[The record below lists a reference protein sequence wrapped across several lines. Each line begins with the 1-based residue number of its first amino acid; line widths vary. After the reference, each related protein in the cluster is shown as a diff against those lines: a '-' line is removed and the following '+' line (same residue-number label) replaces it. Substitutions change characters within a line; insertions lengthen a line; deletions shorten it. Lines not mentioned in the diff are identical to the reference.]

1 MTDDGPATG
10 GGDGRDATTRGRTG
24 DGPVTRGHGGSPLLA
39 VQNVTGGYQPGI
51 DILQDVSLEVPAGRV
66 VGLIGLNGA
75 GKSTLMRTICG
86 FLRCRAG
93 RVLLEGQDA
102 TGLPPHTLIDRGVW
116 YIPQDSSLFPYLSV
130 RDNLGIVVDRLR
142 TPEAR
147 RRYPAVLAEFPAL
160 QARLGTAAGNLSGG
174 QQKMLEFAKALIVRP
189 RLCLIDEPTVG
200 LAPRLAEEIYGWIRR
215 LRQEGASIL
224 LVDHNI
230 RQVIELSD
238 TVYVMSLGR
247 ITASG
252 PAARFAEDL
261 HGQVRQWLGIAL

>member
-1 MTDDGPATG
+1 MTG
-10 GGDGRDATTRGRTG
+10 GNGA
-24 DGPVTRGHGGSPLLA
+24 PPLLA
-39 VQNVTGGYQPGI
+39 VEGVTCGYEPGI
-51 DILQDVSLEVPAGRV
+51 DIIQDVSVLVPRGSV

-86 FLRCRAG
+86 FVRCRSG
-93 RVLLEGQDA
+93 RVLFDGRDA

-116 YIPQDSSLFPYLSV
+116 YIPQESALFPYLSV
-130 RDNLGIVVDRLR
+130 RDNLGIVADRLR

-147 RRYPAVLAEFPAL
+147 RRHQAVLAEFPLL
-160 QARLGTAAGNLSGG
+160 QGRAPAGNLSGG

-200 LAPRLAEEIYGWIRR
+200 LAPKLAEEIYRWVER
-215 LRQEGASIL
+215 LRREGASIL

-230 RQVIELSD
+230 RQVIALSD
-238 TVYVMSLGR
+238 VVHVMSLGR

-252 PAARFAEDL
+252 PSARFAEDL

>member
-1 MTDDGPATG
+1 MN
-10 GGDGRDATTRGRTG
+10 DGR
-24 DGPVTRGHGGSPLLA
+24 PLLA
-39 VQNVTGGYQPGI
+39 VDRVTCGYDPGI
-51 DILQDVSLEVPAGRV
+51 DIIQDVSIAVPPGSV

-86 FLRCRAG
+86 FVRCRSG
-93 RVLLEGQDA
+93 RVLLDGEDA
-102 TGLPPHTLIDRGVW
+102 TGLQPHTLIDRGVW
-116 YIPQDSSLFPYLSV
+116 YIPQESSLFPYLSV

-147 RRYPAVLAEFPAL
+147 QRYEAVLAEFPLL
-160 QARLGTAAGNLSGG
+160 QGRLRTSAGNLSGG

-200 LAPRLAEEIYGWIRR
+200 LAPRLADEIYRWVER
-215 LRQEGASIL
+215 LRHEGASIL

-230 RQVIELSD
+230 REVIELSD
-238 TVYVMSLGR
+238 VVYVMSLGR

-252 PAARFAEDL
+252 PGARFAEDL

>member
-1 MTDDGPATG
+1 MTSGNGAP
-10 GGDGRDATTRGRTG
+10 
-24 DGPVTRGHGGSPLLA
+24 PLLA
-39 VQNVTGGYQPGI
+39 VEGVTCGYEPGI
-51 DILQDVSLEVPAGRV
+51 DIIQDVSVHVPRGSV

-75 GKSTLMRTICG
+75 GKSTLMRAICG
-86 FLRCRAG
+86 FVRCRSG
-93 RVLLEGQDA
+93 RVLFDGRDA

-116 YIPQDSSLFPYLSV
+116 YIPQESALFPYLSV
-130 RDNLGIVVDRLR
+130 RDNLGIVADRLR

-147 RRYPAVLAEFPAL
+147 QRHQAVLAEFPLL
-160 QARLGTAAGNLSGG
+160 QGRAPAGNLSGG

-200 LAPRLAEEIYGWIRR
+200 LAPKLAEEIYRWVER
-215 LRQEGASIL
+215 LRREGASIL

-230 RQVIELSD
+230 RQVIALSD
-238 TVYVMSLGR
+238 VVHVMSLGR

-252 PAARFAEDL
+252 PSARFAEDL

>member
-1 MTDDGPATG
+1 MTG
-10 GGDGRDATTRGRTG
+10 GRDAAANG
-24 DGPVTRGHGGSPLLA
+24 GPPLLA
-39 VQNVTGGYQPGI
+39 VEGVTCGYQPGI

-86 FLRCRAG
+86 FLPCRRG
-93 RVLLEGQDA
+93 RILLDGRDA

-147 RRYPAVLAEFPAL
+147 RRCQAVLAEFPVL
-160 QARLGTAAGNLSGG
+160 HARLRMAAGNLSGG
-174 QQKMLEFAKALIVRP
+174 QQKMLEFAKALVVRP

-200 LAPRLAEEIYGWIRR
+200 LAPRLADEIHGWVER
-215 LRQEGASIL
+215 LREEGASIL

-230 RQVIELSD
+230 RQVIALSD
-238 TVYVMSLGR
+238 VVHVMSLGR
-247 ITASG
+247 ITAAG

>member
-1 MTDDGPATG
+1 MTAGNGGP
-10 GGDGRDATTRGRTG
+10 
-24 DGPVTRGHGGSPLLA
+24 PLLA
-39 VQNVTGGYQPGI
+39 VDGVTCGYEPGI
-51 DILQDVSLEVPAGRV
+51 DIIQDVSVEVPPGSV

-86 FLRCRAG
+86 FVRCRRG
-93 RVLLEGQDA
+93 RVLLDGQDA
-102 TGLPPHTLIDRGVW
+102 TGRPPHTLIDRGVW

-130 RDNLGIVVDRLR
+130 RDNLGVVVDRLR

-147 RRYPAVLAEFPAL
+147 QRYQAVLAEFPLL
-160 QARLGTAAGNLSGG
+160 QARLRTPAGNLSGG
-174 QQKMLEFAKALIVRP
+174 QQKMLEFAKALVVRP

-200 LAPRLAEEIYGWIRR
+200 LAPKLADEIYGWVER
-215 LRQEGASIL
+215 LRREGASIL

-238 TVYVMSLGR
+238 LVYVMSLGR

-252 PAARFAEDL
+252 PSALFAEDL